1 MHASRVATLGALNMK
16 KMKSAAFGVR
26 AHSGWA
32 ALVAVAGSVRA
43 PEILDRRRISLV
55 DPGAP
60 APKVPG
66 HGPEQPYH
74 IAKELKPEE
83 AEAYLARSAATTSK
97 LANSAME
104 EVAATLLQ
112 RGFRI
117 TGCGIILA
125 SGRALPA
132 LEQILAS
139 HPMIHTAEGEFFRNA
154 IREAC
159 RGMGIAVTGVRER
172 DLFSSAAEKLD
183 FAAARIKR
191 KMEELRHSA
200 GSPWTADQKNAA
212 VAGFLALMHQ

>member
-1 MHASRVATLGALNMK
+1 MK

-43 PEILDRRRISLV
+43 PEILDRRRIMLV
-55 DPGAP
+55 DPNAP
-60 APKVPG
+60 APRVPG
-66 HGPEQPYH
+66 HGPELPYH

-83 AEAYLARSAATTSK
+83 AAAYLARSAVIAAT
-97 LANSAME
+97 LAHSALK
-104 EVAATLLQ
+104 EVAAELLQ
-112 RGFRI
+112 RSFRI
-117 TGCGIILA
+117 AGCGIVLA

-172 DLFSSAAEKLD
+172 DLFGSAAEKLN
-183 FAAARIKR
+183 FPAARIKS
-191 KMEELRHSA
+191 KMEELRHST

-212 VAGFLALMHQ
+212 VAAFLALGA

>member
-1 MHASRVATLGALNMK
+1 MK
-16 KMKSAAFGVR
+16 TMKSAAFGVR

-43 PEILDRRRISLV
+43 PEILDRRRVSLV
-55 DPGAP
+55 DPAEP
-60 APKVPG
+60 APKVVG
-66 HGPEQPYH
+66 HGPDQPYH

-83 AEAYLARSAATTSK
+83 AEAYLARSAKTASN
-97 LANSAME
+97 LAHSALE
-104 EVAATLLQ
+104 EVAAALRE

-117 TGCGIILA
+117 TGCGIVLA
-125 SGRALPA
+125 SGRRLPA
-132 LEQILAS
+132 LDQILAS

-172 DLFSSAAEKLD
+172 DLFGTAAEKLD
-183 FAAARIKR
+183 FPAARIKR
-191 KMEELRHSA
+191 KIEELRRSA

-212 VAGFLALMHQ
+212 LAGFLFLGNK

>member
-1 MHASRVATLGALNMK
+1 
-16 KMKSAAFGVR
+16 MKSAAFGVR

-43 PEILDRRRISLV
+43 PEILDRRRIMLV
-55 DPGAP
+55 DPNAP

-74 IAKELKPEE
+74 IAKELKLED
-83 AEAYLARSAATTSK
+83 AEAYLARSAKTACK
-97 LANSAME
+97 LAHSALE
-104 EVAATLLQ
+104 EVAAALHQ

-117 TGCGIILA
+117 TGCGIVLA
-125 SGRALPA
+125 SGRTLPA
-132 LEQILAS
+132 LEEILAS

-154 IREAC
+154 IRETC
-159 RGMGIAVTGVRER
+159 RGMGIAVAGVRER

-183 FAAARIKR
+183 IPAGRIKR
-191 KMEELRHSA
+191 KMEELRHSV

-212 VAGFLALMHQ
+212 VAGFLALNP